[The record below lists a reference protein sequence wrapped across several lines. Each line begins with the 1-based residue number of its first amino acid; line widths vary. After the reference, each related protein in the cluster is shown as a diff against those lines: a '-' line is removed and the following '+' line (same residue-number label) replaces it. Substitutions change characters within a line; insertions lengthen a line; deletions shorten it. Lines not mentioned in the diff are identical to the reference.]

1 MVFRKWTS
9 MAARN
14 YVPTDRSIK
23 QHLISVLDCLP
34 PSIKP
39 KCNSESILNCQF
51 VENKRIEMNRK

>member
-1 MVFRKWTS
+1 MKWCLGNEHQW
-9 MAARN
+9 AARN

-51 VENKRIEMNRK
+51 VENKG